1 MNAKVCS
8 WVLTAVLCC
17 APAAHGAATPE
28 SVVLPAP
35 DARPALHPE
44 LASDGRGN
52 FLLVWQQGRN
62 YFEQQESDIFALRLD
77 GAGRPVGQPIP
88 VCVAA
93 GNQERPKVI
102 FANGVFI
109 VVWHDLRNGR
119 DWDVYAARVGV
130 DGAMRDANS
139 FLVAGGAA
147 NQASPAIA
155 VAPAGALVLWQH
167 YAGRYYEI
175 HGAFVGASGKGG
187 AARALAFRGE
197 TLHGGNLSLASFG
210 DRWVMSWKDER
221 KWSLGESGSTITR
234 YFASLRPNGSDPA
247 VLDVERAPAA
257 TLSREGGRFASDLA
271 GSALYTAWGDIG
283 RGQRISVGAV
293 FGAKSAAALA
303 NPNAEPELRA
313 SSWNPRQAM
322 TLFST
327 RIQIDGPVVAAFG
340 DGAFL
345 VAARQTGAAKPPY
358 RSRILGSRLS
368 PAGVRLDSPD
378 KLLSLHETG
387 SSVANPALAAGPEGF
402 VLVFEQDDGPEKQRL
417 VVKSVRLR

>member
-1 MNAKVCS
+1 MNIRACVC
-8 WVLTAVLCC
+8 VVFQALCC
-17 APAAHGAATPE
+17 IPAVCGAATPE
-28 SVVLPAP
+28 LLPLPAP
-35 DARPALHPE
+35 DGRPALHPE

-77 GAGRPVGQPIP
+77 GAGRPLGQPIP
-88 VCVAA
+88 VCVAK
-93 GNQERPKVI
+93 GSQERPKVI
-102 FANGVFI
+102 FSDGVFI
-109 VVWHDLRNGR
+109 IAWHDLRNGR

-130 DGAMRDANS
+130 DGTVRDEDG

-147 NQASPAIA
+147 NQASPAITA
-155 VAPAGALVLWQH
+155 APAGALALWQH

-175 HGAFVGASGKGG
+175 HGAFIGASGKRGP
-187 AARALAFRGE
+187 ARALAFRGE
-197 TLHGGNLSLASFG
+197 TLHGGNLSIASFG

-221 KWSLGESGSTITR
+221 KWSRGESGSTITL
-234 YFASLRPNGSDPA
+234 YFASLRLNGADPE

-257 TLSREGGRFASDLA
+257 SLGREGGRFASDLA

-283 RGQRISVGAV
+283 RGHRISVGAV

-303 NPNAEPELRA
+303 NPNTEPEMQA
-313 SSWNPRQAM
+313 SSWNPRQVM

-368 PAGVRLDSPD
+368 SAGVRLDDPD
-378 KLLSLHETG
+378 KLLLLHETD
-387 SSVANPALAAGPEGF
+387 SSVANPALAAGPDGF
-402 VLVFEQDDGPEKQRL
+402 VLVFEQDDGPENQRL
-417 VVKSVRLR
+417 VAKSVRLR